1 MILNPKDWRNQ
12 INSFATPFSKIKE
25 IYNEVEISIKSVSS
39 DNSTN
44 K

>member
-1 MILNPKDWRNQ
+1 MILNPKDWRN
-12 INSFATPFSKIKE
+12 NFKNTFSN
-25 IYNEVEISIKSVSS
+25 NEVEISIKSVSS